1 MSRLDVTFPSGN
13 ETCAAW
19 LYLPAGEGPHPV
31 VVLGHGL
38 GAIRDMGLDR
48 FAERF
53 QAAGYAALVFDYRH
67 FGGSTGEPRQ
77 LLDVKKQR
85 SDWKAAIAYAR
96 SRPDLDPN
104 RVVAWGSSFGG
115 GHAIAT
121 AADDPTL
128 AAAIAQCPFTDGLA
142 STLAMNPLAVL
153 KISGRAL
160 ADVASSAI
168 GRGPVYT
175 ATAGKPGS
183 SAFMT
188 APDAEPGYLTLVP
201 AGAPFVN
208 EIAGRLV
215 LHVMQERPGRKAKK
229 IQSPILF
236 CICEPDSVA
245 PAGPTKKYAAQAPK
259 GEIKLY
265 QDGHFGIYVGDGFE
279 RVIADQL
286 DFLRRHVP
294 VAVG

>member
-1 MSRLDVTFPSGN
+1 MTRLDVTFPSGSDS
-13 ETCAAW
+13 CAAW
-19 LYLPAGEGPHPV
+19 LYLPAGDGPHPV

-48 FAERF
+48 YAERF

-67 FGGSTGEPRQ
+67 FGGSAGEPRQ
-77 LLDVKKQR
+77 LLDIKKQR
-85 SDWKAAIAYAR
+85 ADWKAAIAYAR
-96 SRPDLDPN
+96 SRPDLDPA

-142 STLAMNPLAVL
+142 STLAMHPLAVL

-160 ADVASSAI
+160 ADVASSAV

-183 SAFMT
+183 AAFMT
-188 APDAEPGYLTLVP
+188 APDVEPGYLTLVP
-201 AGAPFVN
+201 EGAPFVN

-215 LHVMQERPGRKAKK
+215 LHVMQERPGRKAKR
-229 IQSPILF
+229 IHSPILF
-236 CICEPDSVA
+236 CICDPDSVA

-265 QDGHFGIYVGDGFE
+265 PDGHFGIYVGEGFE
-279 RVIADQL
+279 RAVTDQI
-286 DFLRRHVP
+286 DFLQRHVP
-294 VAVG
+294 V